1 MAEAKLQT
9 DMQQQQ
15 IPLPHRVFNALF
27 ELHIQLAGK
36 DTLAQCQKQ
45 KGTGDFFLAIF
56 SSFCLTH
63 IRASKLDDH
72 LLFGT
77 LLRRLL
83 KQNLRVLQSCSSKW
97 KHLRNEG
104 AG

>member
-45 KGTGDFFLAIF
+45 KGTGEYISGHLFIFLPPSSEPASLMIIF
-56 SSFCLTH
+56 C
-63 IRASKLDDH
+63 
-72 LLFGT
+72 
-77 LLRRLL
+77 
-83 KQNLRVLQSCSSKW
+83 
-97 KHLRNEG
+97 
-104 AG
+104 